1 MVRELAPAPPS
12 KAPWIPDPPLVFA
25 QPGLQFM
32 PVPEHTAYAAYW
44 ERDPERSTPYPCPC
58 DVLLGASAIVQKVH
72 ASIPG
77 MWLQETDK
85 SFSVMVKPTFVPP
98 GLPRYTELYDKTMA
112 TEPSW
117 PMRRDLRLGSTRG
130 QIYMT
135 TEGLL
140 ILRARSK
147 CVCANAMQTLSTQ
160 TNSLPA
166 ACKHTAVLEQTWI
179 WRWTQST
186 HQASQALISC
196 YVLLVCKLVWA
207 NMSNAGA
214 RT

>member
-1 MVRELAPAPPS
+1 
-12 KAPWIPDPPLVFA
+12 
-25 QPGLQFM
+25 
-32 PVPEHTAYAAYW
+32 
-44 ERDPERSTPYPCPC
+44 
-58 DVLLGASAIVQKVH
+58 VLLGASAIVQKVH

-117 PMRRDLRLGSTRG
+117 PMRRDLRLGSTSG

-140 ILRARSK
+140 ILRALSK
-147 CVCANAMQTLSTQ
+147 PLWGNIDIVMEEYLR
-160 TNSLPA
+160 
-166 ACKHTAVLEQTWI
+166 LEESGQVI
-179 WRWTQST
+179 VDRQ
-186 HQASQALISC
+186 C
-196 YVLLVCKLVWA
+196 LLELKTGRKAIQYLV
-207 NMSNAGA
+207 G
-214 RT
+214 RRHDVPPKGHV